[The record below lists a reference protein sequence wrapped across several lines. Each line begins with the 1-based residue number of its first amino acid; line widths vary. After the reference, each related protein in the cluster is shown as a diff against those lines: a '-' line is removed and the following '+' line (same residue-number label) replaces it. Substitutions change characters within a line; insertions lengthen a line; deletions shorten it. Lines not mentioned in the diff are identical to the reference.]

1 MLAGKKLLEAFLL
14 LAPTIP
20 AILGMEDNTVVWA
33 TDTERYIF
41 VLAPTTEAWKSFDL
55 KAGEK
60 IRAGVGPVVL
70 NTKNPYHAMI
80 PREVFGIPLRAA
92 AYPVLEG
99 EQILGVIGISFGLNA
114 EETVSRLAGE
124 LATRC
129 MQLKYK

>member
-1 MLAGKKLLEAFLL
+1 MLAGKQLLEAFLL
-14 LAPTIP
+14 LAPQIP
-20 AILGMEDNTVVWA
+20 SILGMEDNTVVWA

-41 VLAPTTEAWKSFDL
+41 VLAPTTEAWKEFDL

-70 NTKNPYHAMI
+70 NTKNAYHAMS

-92 AYPVLEG
+92 AYPLLEG
-99 EQILGVIGISFGLNA
+99 DRIIGVVGISFGLDA
-114 EETVSRLAGE
+114 EETVATLAGE